1 MILDEMRERF
11 AAALAEGRA
20 LCEKANTEKRPPTDE
35 ERTKFDTLMAESDTL
50 RADIERQE
58 KLEERKG
65 WASAAPNPGHRP
77 QHGSTP
83 GGDARTLTM
92 GEEFQAIALASAMVA
107 GARFKVEPHVERRA
121 VELRRG
127 ESRAITGMNE
137 TIGSEGGFLLKPEYE
152 QGILK
157 NVYSNGVV
165 AARCDRRTLGAGFN
179 SLTVTMI
186 DESSRADGYRAGGL
200 HFYWLEEA
208 GAKTLSQPKY
218 RQVTWKPKKVA
229 ALYRATDELLQD
241 AASLEQELNAIF
253 SEELAYELDR
263 VIIAG
268 TGAGQPQG
276 VLNAPALIS
285 VAKEAGQAAKTFT
298 YKNAL
303 TMWSSGLA
311 SRRQNMAWFINQD
324 VEPQLNAMHI
334 VVGVGGLPVYLPAT
348 GAAGAPYS
356 TLFNRPVIP
365 IEQCSTLG
373 TVGDV
378 ILADMSDYRLVDMGS
393 SKMDSSIHLR
403 FDYDE
408 TTFRMVY
415 RVDGS
420 LKTVSRLT
428 PASGSTNY
436 LGPVIVCA
444 VRA

>member
-1 MILDEMRERF
+1 MTLEEMRKRV
-11 AAALAEGRA
+11 AAALAEARA
-20 LCEKANTEKRPPTDE
+20 LNEKADTEKRVATDE
-35 ERTKFDTLMAESDTL
+35 ERKAFDGLMGEIDSL
-50 RADIERQE
+50 KADIERQE
-58 KLEERKG
+58 KLEERAA
-65 WASAAPNPGHRP
+65 WASAPKDPGKRP
-77 QHGSTP
+77 THVDHTVGEQ
-83 GGDARTLTM
+83 RTGLTF
-92 GEEFQAIALASAMVA
+92 GQEAQAIALACGWRGKVDPEAEQRAMA
-107 GARFKVEPHVERRA
+107 
-121 VELRRG
+121 LRHG

-137 TIGSEGGFLLKPEYE
+137 TIGAEGGYLLKPEYE
-152 QGILK
+152 GGILK

-179 SLTVTMI
+179 SLTVTAI
-186 DESSRADGYRAGGL
+186 DETTRVSGSRMGGL
-200 HFYWLEEA
+200 QFYWLEE
-208 GAKTLSQPKY
+208 GGQKELSKPKW
-218 RQVTWKPKKVA
+218 RQITWKPKKVA
-229 ALYRATDELLQD
+229 ALYRATDELIQD

-253 SEELAYELDR
+253 SDELAYELDR
-263 VIIAG
+263 VIISG

-276 VLNAPALIS
+276 VLNAPGLIS

-303 TMWSSGLA
+303 DMWSRAIA
-311 SRRQNMAWFINQD
+311 SRRANMAWFINQD
-324 VEPQLNAMHI
+324 IEPQLNLMHV

-393 SKMDSSIHLR
+393 SRMDSSIHLR

-420 LKTVSRLT
+420 LKTVSPLT
-428 PASGSTNY
+428 PASGSTNT
-436 LGPVIVCA
+436 LGPVIVLA